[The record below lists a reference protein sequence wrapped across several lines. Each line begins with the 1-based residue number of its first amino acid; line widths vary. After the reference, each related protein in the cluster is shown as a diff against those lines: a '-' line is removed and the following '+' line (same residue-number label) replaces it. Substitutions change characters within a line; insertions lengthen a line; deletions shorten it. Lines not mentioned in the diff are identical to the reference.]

1 VVDSTGAGDAFIAG
15 AIHALARHAKL
26 EDAMR
31 FGSYVAARKL
41 TQLGARE
48 GVPTAEIAMA
58 EVPELHGG
66 QRAAHDAS
74 G

>member
-1 VVDSTGAGDAFIAG
+1 MIAFNQ
-15 AIHALARHAKL
+15 
-26 EDAMR
+26 
-31 FGSYVAARKL
+31 GSYVAARKL

-74 G
+74 GSSIY